1 MFISAS
7 CTVPSRWVI
16 VKRAKITCPNNS
28 FPMMAMETPISKVPN
43 CPAGNGK
50 HDVVTHRIVVGSLSA
65 VVILA
70 AAGSVILA
78 ALDKETPQA
87 VTALGYTALGALAG
101 MLASIMKGN
110 GS

>member
-1 MFISAS
+1 
-7 CTVPSRWVI
+7 
-16 VKRAKITCPNNS
+16 
-28 FPMMAMETPISKVPN
+28 METPISKVS
-43 CPAGNGK
+43 NGK
-50 HDVVTHRIVVGSLSA
+50 HDVVTHRIVVSSLSA

-70 AAGSVILA
+70 GAGSVALA